1 MHNKS
6 DKYFRYIRS
15 KFYLSICII
24 IFQNWNLQ
32 YILKEKKK
40 KLIPVVHLWRKQSI
54 KEEGSKN
61 VKKPNRF
68 RGVSG
73 EI

>member
-1 MHNKS
+1 MYYYISELKS
-6 DKYFRYIRS
+6 PIYIEG
-15 KFYLSICII
+15 KKEEII
-24 IFQNWNLQ
+24 L
-32 YILKEKKK
+32 
-40 KLIPVVHLWRKQSI
+40 VVHLWRKQSI